1 MPQAISRALREQ
13 IVERRGRGETV
24 GQVAQAEGVSKRS
37 VRRIYSAW
45 QQDKERALLTRY
57 RESANTVIQYST
69 RLYRQAVAM
78 KRKHPSWGAG
88 LIRVQLVSAYRD
100 QALPAERTLQVWFC
114 REHVNHRAHHMARV
128 FHGRGQAEHAVWEM
142 DAKDHIYLGDK
153 SATCMVSVQDE
164 YSGAVLSARSF
175 PPGGL
180 AKSAGGVDT
189 TLAARDL

>member
-88 LIRVQLVSAYRD
+88 LIRVQLVHCAGNRRQES
-100 QALPAERTLQVWFC
+100 
-114 REHVNHRAHHMARV
+114 
-128 FHGRGQAEHAVWEM
+128 
-142 DAKDHIYLGDK
+142 DK
-153 SATCMVSVQDE
+153 V
-164 YSGAVLSARSF
+164 
-175 PPGGL
+175 GL
-180 AKSAGGVDT
+180 
-189 TLAARDL
+189 